1 MATETV
7 LNKLTINSVESRE
20 VYKKMQEKGL
30 INQDELYLVNGD
42 EAGEDYLANPSGGT
56 EGQLLTK
63 TADGS
68 EWQDA
73 PTGLPDG
80 GTEGQI
86 LTKTADGQ
94 EWADAAGGV
103 FWAVYGKTTLAEI
116 ATAHNAGKLVC
127 LTKGAAVYRLSMINT
142 TTEIAT
148 FDSIQPGTED
158 PEMNNNGRGL
168 ARGIILNTLGWSNVI
183 AQRFTPTLHASQH
196 AANGIDPLSPSD
208 IGAIASDSLPSTES
222 VLKSDGAGGL
232 VAATPETDY
241 ASPVFMRKV
250 TLPVASWNSS
260 TKQQSVTVTGIL
272 ADTTKQCIYPAPVD
286 TSYRRPL
293 DVAASQRHA
302 AVRKE
307 QHMNNI
313 RKALRYIYIYILT
326 SKAGLEYD
334 LQSREV
340 WRGKRS
346 EASNSEI
353 HAQTRHGIFC
363 EIFQESGVC
372 EFFERLQRE
381 SGNRSR
387 RRWNDNYFRF
397 QHNGDG
403 TVWRKTYDDSNK
415 SVLLIGER
423 LTSKEVAA

>member
-1 MATETV
+1 MATVTV

-326 SKAGLEYD
+326 LWTAGWAYD
-334 LQSREV
+334 RQPREV
-340 WRGKRS
+340 WERS
-346 EASNSEI
+346 EDRGRDNNRKQRNLLLCRPERKVSPRGC
-353 HAQTRHGIFC
+353 Q
-363 EIFQESGVC
+363 Q
-372 EFFERLQRE
+372 FERKGARNDCGQYVCGKYYQL
-381 SGNRSR
+381 RSIR
-387 RRWNDNYFRF
+387 
-397 QHNGDG
+397 GDLC
-403 TVWRKTYDDSNK
+403 RSNQFLTRP
-415 SVLLIGER
+415 VLLESERR